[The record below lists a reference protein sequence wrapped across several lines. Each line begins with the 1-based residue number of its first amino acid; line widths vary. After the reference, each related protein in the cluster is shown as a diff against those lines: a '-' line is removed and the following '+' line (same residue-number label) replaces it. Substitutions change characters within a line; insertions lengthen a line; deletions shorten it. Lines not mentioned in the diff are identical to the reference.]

1 MKKNFLLSIMFILIC
16 FVSCEKKHNIVLI
29 LDNDDDS
36 ISVEEK
42 KFSVENSGDV
52 ISDKKYHVCVPEFSN
67 NIELSEDYT
76 KTARKRVI
84 DGFKL
89 NPDNSDI
96 GFTDKMTSDCQ
107 AIVYGIIEK
116 EITAKIDAKDVVVAY
131 KIKVHVVDPKTNKE
145 IASFSDSS
153 DNSIEN
159 SARVLNLFPQEE
171 EKVELIEAD
180 AENISIE
187 ENQQMNQ
194 NESDDVKS
202 SENSVDAVDSKNKN
216 NEA

>member
-1 MKKNFLLSIMFILIC
+1 MKKNFLLFLALTLVCFI
-16 FVSCEKKHNIVLI
+16 SCEKKHNIFLI
-29 LDNDDDS
+29 PDNDDDS

-52 ISDKKYHVCVPEFSN
+52 ISNKKYHVCVPEFSN

-96 GFTDKMTSDCQ
+96 GFTDKMTPDCQ

-116 EITAKIDAKDVVVAY
+116 EITTKIDAKDVVVAY
-131 KIKVHVVDPKTNKE
+131 KINVHVVEPKTNKE
-145 IASFSDSS
+145 IASFSDTS

-171 EKVELIEAD
+171 EKVELIESD
-180 AENISIE
+180 TENINIE

-194 NESDDVKS
+194 NKSDDAKS
-202 SENSVDAVDSKNKN
+202 AENSVDADDSENKEN
-216 NEA
+216 K